1 MNQSFYESR
10 SKEKI
15 NDFMKEGMMSQ
26 AYYRSRASKASI
38 LSRLPK
44 LILVVLGIMG
54 LIQLFV
60 R

>member
-15 NDFMKEGMMSQ
+15 NDLMKEGMMSQ
-26 AYYRSRASKASI
+26 AYYRSRISKAGFF
-38 LSRLPK
+38 SRLQK
-44 LILVVLGIMG
+44 IILVILGIVG
-54 LIQLFV
+54 LIQMFV

>member
-1 MNQSFYESR
+1 MNQSFYESS

-15 NDFMKEGMMSQ
+15 NDLMKEGMMSQ
-26 AYYRSRASKASI
+26 AHYRSGSPRAGI

-44 LILVVLGIMG
+44 LVIVILGIVG
-54 LIQLFV
+54 LIQMFL

>member
-15 NDFMKEGMMSQ
+15 NDLRKEGMMSQ
-26 AYYRSRASKASI
+26 AYYRSHTSKSNI
-38 LSRLPK
+38 LSKLPK
-44 LILVVLGIMG
+44 PVIIILGI
-54 LIQLFV
+54 LWLVQFFL

>member
-15 NDFMKEGMMSQ
+15 NDLMKEGMMSQ
-26 AYYRSRASKASI
+26 AYYRSGTSKANF
-38 LSRLPK
+38 LSKVPR
-44 LILVVLGIMG
+44 LILILLGILG
-54 LIQLFV
+54 LAQMIL